1 MTEKQKENIIHHK
14 TKTNDKYH
22 DIISLKILSEQ
33 KTIQKT
39 IQKIEGI
46 DRLKSKHYKF
56 QNISQYQYGNRFY
69 YWKWCRNYA
78 AIFDPGQSHRSVG
91 YINDIMNDIWSL
103 DRSVGYWY
111 VEAKHSNIKSEILC
125 NYISKITQMQWQCLL
140 GKAGKHQQTKMAKS
154 IYCSRRESAKFYGL
168 KYGDV
173 LSSNHIIAMLI
184 YCNYDTLS
192 RKFSETY
199 RKVNEKDNDYDIK
212 QRHGN
217 YYWLGRYLREC
228 VECFGMKINDE
239 SCNLNLYHGTNK
251 SFIFPSM
258 IANIKVPFS
267 TTTSYPVAASF
278 CGNKGVLLELSIFG
292 SDLQL
297 EKPNSEN
304 MIKLM
309 LCDMRWISD
318 YPQEEE
324 IFSCGGLC
332 CFTFRNII
340 ELPRGINY
348 RKYLIALT
356 QIINTFRPSR
366 QFLYLCNIM
375 PKTDAEFDMMKRSFP
390 STMQEQQIFFR
401 LISHQLWKS
410 CPKHPHAYEFKSCPT
425 YFDSIMDLQFKNV
438 ILCSYHP
445 GSHAV
450 MDKLVSHKGWINFY
464 VLTKLLPNLKVID
477 HSAGDKA
484 IELLKDASMYESILS
499 FVQCVRETQLR
510 LIFIWI
516 NPKYCNILQQY
527 LMQYKKRFVKC
538 GWNIDVTKEIPG
550 KPEKQLRGIGFDF
563 MGKLHGIGLDEY
575 GTETKASIYITR
587 NQKLQIS

>member
-69 YWKWCRNYA
+69 YWKWCLNYSDMV
-78 AIFDPGQSHRSVG
+78 DPAQSHRSDG
-91 YINDIMNDIWSL
+91 YINDMVSSNQSI
-103 DRSVGYWY
+103 GYWY

-140 GKAGKHQQTKMAKS
+140 GKAAKHHQTEMAKT
-154 IYCSRRESAKFYGL
+154 IYCSRRESAKYYGL
-168 KYGDV
+168 KYGNI
-173 LSSNHIIAMLI
+173 LSLNHIIAMLL
-184 YCNYDTLS
+184 YCNYDALS
-192 RKFSETY
+192 YKFSETY
-199 RKVNEKDNDYDIK
+199 RKINEKDNDYDIK
-212 QRHGN
+212 QRHRN

-228 VECFGMKINDE
+228 VECFGMKINDN
-239 SCNLNLYHGTNK
+239 SCNLNVYHGINK
-251 SFIFPSM
+251 KFIFPSM

-267 TTTSYPVAASF
+267 TTTSYPVAVSF
-278 CGNKGVLLELSIFG
+278 CANKGVLLELNIFRN
-292 SDLQL
+292 DFQL
-297 EKPNSEN
+297 EKPNSEK
-304 MIKLM
+304 MMKLM

-340 ELPRGINY
+340 EPRGINY

-356 QIINTFRPSR
+356 QIMNTFRPSR
-366 QFLYLCNIM
+366 QYLYLCNVI
-375 PKTDAEFDMMKRSFP
+375 PETDTEFDMMKRSFP
-390 STMQEQQIFFR
+390 STMQEQQLFFR

-410 CPKHPHAYEFKSCPT
+410 YPKHLHAHQFKSCPP
-425 YFDSIMDLQFKNV
+425 YFDSIMDLQFKN
-438 ILCSYHP
+438 IIFASYCP
-445 GSHAV
+445 GSHVV
-450 MDKLVSHKGWINFY
+450 MDKLLCYNKVWIDFD
-464 VLTKLLPNLKVID
+464 VLTKLLPNLKFID
-477 HSAGDKA
+477 HPAGDKG
-484 IELLKDASMYESILS
+484 IELLKDSLMYESILS
-499 FVQCVRETQLR
+499 FIQFVTETKLQ

-538 GWNIDVTKEIPG
+538 GWNIGVRKEIPL
-550 KPEKQLRGIGFDF
+550 KREKQQQHLGSKF
-563 MGKLHGIGLDEY
+563 MDKRYGIGLDEY